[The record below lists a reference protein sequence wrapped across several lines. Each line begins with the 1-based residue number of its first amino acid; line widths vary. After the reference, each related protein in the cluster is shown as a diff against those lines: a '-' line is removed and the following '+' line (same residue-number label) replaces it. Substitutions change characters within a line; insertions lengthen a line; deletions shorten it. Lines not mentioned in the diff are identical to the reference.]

1 MRERIA
7 FNSQWNKEIFTAC
20 MTLFQNSTRKCT
32 IPITRQWLIN
42 DKY

>member
-7 FNSQWNKEIFTAC
+7 FNSQWNKEIFTTY
-20 MTLFQNSTRKCT
+20 MTLFQNSIRKCT
-32 IPITRQWLIN
+32 ILITKQWLIN